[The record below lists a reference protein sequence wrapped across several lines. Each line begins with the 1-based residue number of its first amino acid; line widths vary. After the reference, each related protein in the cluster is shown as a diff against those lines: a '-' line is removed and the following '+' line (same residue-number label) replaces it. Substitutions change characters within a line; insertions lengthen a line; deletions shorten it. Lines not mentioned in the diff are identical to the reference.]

1 MVIFLKFDCP
11 SSYGISFQYPNTYF
25 SFVYLSLFFR
35 FYSFSLSIMLSKFLS
50 LINHDIGLASN
61 SCFGW
66 GDMYFFLY
74 SSSKKGSLFSNNFVF
89 DMRCL
94 IFFSSCSRYFC
105 RFSLSSYLLVFC
117 LVCSSRYRC
126 PLHVAGIGLAG
137 MKGFIS
143 ESYFCYFSSI
153 IYLTLRYRMVM
164 CSRGLVRLNY
174 LTTTGLNTGF
184 SYFSYL
190 LSLIFFMIL
199 SI

>member
-1 MVIFLKFDCP
+1 
-11 SSYGISFQYPNTYF
+11 
-25 SFVYLSLFFR
+25 
-35 FYSFSLSIMLSKFLS
+35 MLSKFLS
-50 LINHDIGLASN
+50 LINHEMGLASN

-74 SSSKKGSLFSNNFVF
+74 SSSKKWSLFSNNFVF

-105 RFSLSSYLLVFC
+105 RFSLSSYLLIFC
-117 LVCSSRYRC
+117 LVCYSRYRC

-190 LSLIFFMIL
+190 LSLIFFIIL
-199 SI
+199 SIWSRLFILFALLSSFFFSYHSSSEVVDWALKDFLKVYILASA